1 VCGDLYDQASGK
13 GLFVVQR
20 SGTSERPGNDV
31 FVKPIASRGMS
42 NLFVTTGDSRRRTFN
57 FDLKIVP
64 VEQAHRVVNVVD
76 ASAHPGEAQ
85 PSAGGEPRQSEPD
98 RSKVSGELEKMKSQA
113 EEQARQKAG
122 DIIRNAQQQADRKIA
137 EADARITENE
147 RQSSIRADAEVE
159 RRFLKALMLGV
170 REQRIDK
177 PRFTARRVIVT
188 LDPRVLTFGEKAYLR
203 YTIQNTGAEN
213 FTFNGLALEAE
224 TDRNT
229 NQLVI
234 EVNQSKSENILV
246 KDESLTGV
254 IVFDAKFVGAKDKL
268 SLIVRADDNSE
279 IARLIIQQP

>member
-1 VCGDLYDQASGK
+1 
-13 GLFVVQR
+13 
-20 SGTSERPGNDV
+20 
-31 FVKPIASRGMS
+31 
-42 NLFVTTGDSRRRTFN
+42 
-57 FDLKIVP
+57 
-64 VEQAHRVVNVVD
+64 
-76 ASAHPGEAQ
+76 
-85 PSAGGEPRQSEPD
+85 
-98 RSKVSGELEKMKSQA
+98 
-113 EEQARQKAG
+113 
-122 DIIRNAQQQADRKIA
+122 
-137 EADARITENE
+137 
-147 RQSSIRADAEVE
+147 
-159 RRFLKALMLGV
+159 
-170 REQRIDK
+170 
-177 PRFTARRVIVT
+177 
-188 LDPRVLTFGEKAYLR
+188 VLTFGEKAYLR